1 MLSENIGAYV
11 AVVDG
16 AAITPVTAGGTGDAT
31 LVTGYTVNRNS
42 YSTPL
47 SAVLAIPYNAT
58 LAASKTLSLSY
69 TIEGSA
75 SSDMSSP
82 TTLAS
87 ATTYV
92 LVTSATA
99 SQTVSGVVEV
109 NLNLRTAGQY
119 LRAKFTPTH
128 SATGTDTSGFG
139 AVWVLGGVDSLPV

>member
-1 MLSENIGAYV
+1 MNAENIGAYV
-11 AVVDG
+11 AAVNG
-16 AAITPVTAGGTGDAT
+16 ADVTVATAGGAGDAT
-31 LVTGYTVNRNS
+31 LVTGYTINRNS

-69 TIEGSA
+69 TIEGSDN
-75 SSDMSSP
+75 SNMSSP

-87 ATTYV
+87 ASSYV
-92 LVTSATA
+92 LVASATA
-99 SQTVSGVVEV
+99 SQTVSGVVEI

-128 SATGTDTSGFG
+128 SATGTDTSGFT
-139 AVWVLGGVDSLPV
+139 AVWVLGGTDSLPV